1 MPRGALLAACVALT
15 LGFSL
20 AVVPQSFYGPWT
32 GKPTFS
38 PLGPLNEAL
47 TYTFS
52 EVGLACV
59 PSQPPSLARE
69 FNIQRGPCPG
79 LPL

>member
-1 MPRGALLAACVALT
+1 MPPSKATLLAACVALV
-15 LGFSL
+15 LGTAL

-52 EVGLACV
+52 EVWRYLK
-59 PSQPPSLARE
+59 L
-69 FNIQRGPCPG
+69 
-79 LPL
+79 